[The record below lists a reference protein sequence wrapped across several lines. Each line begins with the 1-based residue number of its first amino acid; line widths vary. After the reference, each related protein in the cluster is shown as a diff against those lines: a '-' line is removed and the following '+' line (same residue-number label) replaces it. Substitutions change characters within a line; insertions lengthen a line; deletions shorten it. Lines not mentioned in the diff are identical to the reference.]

1 MWVLVHCN
9 RFLPKKD
16 EEDDYLFELE
26 KFNCSYIQRGL
37 ALVRKKLI
45 DDSVKKIKITDFDYE
60 VCIHT

>member
-16 EEDDYLFELE
+16 GDDYLFELE
-26 KFNCSYIQRGL
+26 KFNCSFVLRGL

-45 DDSVKKIKITDFDYE
+45 DDSVKKNKDY
-60 VCIHT
+60 